1 MYRKCLRSPV
11 NSLKNDLNIY
21 IIIMKKNNEILG
33 GFSALFEEM
42 GTNEPAKEIKG
53 VEIIADPNDPD
64 SRDTEPIDMDEE
76 DDVDP
81 LIPDIVDEDE
91 IDEEKELNDDDTK
104 EAVEVDQDEADQV
117 TAFFDIIA
125 DKVGWGSIDDEEKPK
140 SVDDLVE
147 YMKSAIEESSKP
159 EYASEDVAAIDEFV
173 RNGGNLQDY
182 FSTVSTEVDYSN
194 IDLDKVEN
202 QKLVVSEFMKE
213 KGFTDSQI
221 KRKIE
226 KYEDADILED
236 EANDA
241 IESLIEI
248 KEEKRKE
255 LLERQ
260 KIEAETAMQEQQKF
274 YKNVV
279 GEIEGLSDIRGIKI
293 PKEDKKQLME
303 YIFKVES
310 DGKTR
315 YQKDYA
321 KSTKNLIESAYF
333 TMKGDKL
340 LESAKKSGE
349 TSSTDKFRRALVS
362 NKVGGTKQKIDNGSP
377 TPLWTMASK
386 HLLNRPK

>member
-1 MYRKCLRSPV
+1 
-11 NSLKNDLNIY
+11 
-21 IIIMKKNNEILG
+21 MKKNNEILG
-33 GFSALFEEM
+33 GFSSVFEEI
-42 GTNEPAKEIKG
+42 GSNEPSKEIKG

-64 SRDTEPIDMDEE
+64 SKDTEPLDMDEE
-76 DDVDP
+76 EDIDP
-81 LIPDIVDEDE
+81 LVPDITDEDE
-91 IDEEKELNDDDTK
+91 VNDNDTDPKDDDV
-104 EAVEVDQDEADQV
+104 VEVDETEKEQV
-117 TAFFDIIA
+117 SAFFDVLA
-125 DKVGWGSIDDEEKPK
+125 DKVGWGDIDDEEKPK
-140 SVDDLVE
+140 SVEDLVE
-147 YMKSAIEESSKP
+147 YMRSAIEESSKP
-159 EYASEDVAAIDEFV
+159 TYSNEEVAAIDEFV
-173 RNGGNLQDY
+173 RNGGNLKDY
-182 FSTVSTEVDYSN
+182 FDIKSGEIDYDNINLEN
-194 IDLDKVEN
+194 IDN
-202 QKLVVSEFMKE
+202 QKLVVSEFLKE
-213 KGFTDSQI
+213 KGFSETQI
-221 KRKIE
+221 KRKLE

-241 IESLIEI
+241 IDALIEI

-260 KIEAETAMQEQQKF
+260 KIESQQAMQEQQKF
-274 YKNVV
+274 YSNVV

-293 PKEDKKQLME
+293 PKEDKRQLME

-349 TSSTDKFRRALVS
+349 TSSTERLRRSLAS

-377 TPLWTMASK
+377 SPLWTIASK
-386 HLLNRPK
+386 QLLNRPK